1 MPLEKSFPQQIIDF
15 LAAGLNLSVGS
26 SPLDESNPMP
36 VEIVGGGNDL
46 SVLII
51 EDSTG
56 TKYIRREVID
66 EAGAATISY
75 ENFDGTPATPIA
87 PITVASTVLPVG
99 ASTSAKQDEL
109 RGAQGTGASYNPPT
123 GGSGVFGWLSGIN
136 KELVSGIKLKHDGS
150 DVSASNPLPTVLA
163 ASENHIGE
171 TGGRTVRNAATFAR
185 PADTT
190 AYAALDT
197 VSTSTSAP
205 VVITF
210 SNMARINAGSG
221 YITKARIMTDQKTNT
236 ARYRL
241 HLYHT
246 APALT
251 NDNVAFPLLWAN
263 RANRVGKI
271 DFSPMTTED
280 PTNSTCAESM
290 NDSVRLSFTCEAA
303 NTALYGILET
313 LDAFTPAN
321 AQNFYISLTAEQN

>member
-1 MPLEKSFPQQIIDF
+1 
-15 LAAGLNLSVGS
+15 
-26 SPLDESNPMP
+26 
-36 VEIVGGGNDL
+36 
-46 SVLII
+46 
-51 EDSTG
+51 
-56 TKYIRREVID
+56 
-66 EAGAATISY
+66 
-75 ENFDGTPATPIA
+75 
-87 PITVASTVLPVG
+87 
-99 ASTSAKQDEL
+99 
-109 RGAQGTGASYNPPT
+109 
-123 GGSGVFGWLSGIN
+123 
-136 KELVSGIKLKHDGS
+136 
-150 DVSASNPLPTVLA
+150 LPTVLA

-236 ARYRL
+236 ARFRL
-241 HLYHT
+241 HLFHT
-246 APALT
+246 APTLT
-251 NDNVAFPLLWAN
+251 NDNAAFPLLWTD

-271 DFSPMTTED
+271 DFGAMTTED
-280 PTNSTCAESM
+280 ATNSTCAESL
-290 NDSVRLSFTCEAA
+290 NEAVRLSFTCETAS
-303 NTALYGILET
+303 TALYGILET